1 MIKKIL
7 FVLLFLSATIEA
19 GYVIHLGLYKNRP
32 ALQKMVNRIA
42 KTELRSNV
50 TIEKRGSLHW
60 AHSRTIEDNVSA
72 KQALRHYRKVFKD
85 AFMSKAKVK
94 QKKAHASHPV
104 ITDQTRSRNTHVI
117 GTKKRSLETQ
127 LTGNVFYVSLE
138 TAERELLIVAF
149 DGKHVEY
156 NPIMGDIPSFKERYD
171 VIDDRLYTFKEKASG
186 DSVYSTLEKVKK
198 KYLLI
203 SSWHQKEKVNTFR
216 YYYELEDALA
226 YVRGG

>member
-1 MIKKIL
+1 MRKIL
-7 FVLLFLSATIEA
+7 FVLLFFSVTIEA

-50 TIEKRGSLHW
+50 IIEKRGSLHW
-60 AHSRTIEDNVSA
+60 AHSRTIEDKVSA
-72 KQALRHYRKVFKD
+72 KQALRHYRKVFND
-85 AFMSKAKVK
+85 AFMTKAKVK
-94 QKKAHASHPV
+94 QKKAHASHPL
-104 ITDQTRSRNTHVI
+104 ITDQTGSGNMHVTA
-117 GTKKRSLETQ
+117 TKKCSLETQ

-138 TAERELLIVAF
+138 AAERELVIVAF
-149 DGKHVEY
+149 DGKYVEY
-156 NPIMGDIPSFKERYD
+156 NPIVGNIPSFKERYH

-186 DSVYSTLEKVKK
+186 DSVYSKLEKVKK